1 MNRNSHPFSPK
12 SFAIP
17 FHQNHSLF
25 QESLMMGNSTP
36 QVHMHYQKKQQSPLT
51 TTSFVSTIILNRA
64 INQ

>member
-12 SFAIP
+12 SFFVSRKPNDGQLNTASP
-17 FHQNHSLF
+17 HAL
-25 QESLMMGNSTP
+25 
-36 QVHMHYQKKQQSPLT
+36 QKKQQSPLT